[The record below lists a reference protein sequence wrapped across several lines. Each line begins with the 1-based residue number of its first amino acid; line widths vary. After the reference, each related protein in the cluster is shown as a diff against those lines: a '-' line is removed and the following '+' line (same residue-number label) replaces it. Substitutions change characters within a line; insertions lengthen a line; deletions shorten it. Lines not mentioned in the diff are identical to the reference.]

1 MKQIIVT
8 EIKRLDAYF
17 RKEGFSI
24 NVIFVDLPIPNTSKT
39 SGTFLSI
46 LIWAVSPGVDDD
58 ITGTCRH
65 PDVRRSKLYPDIS
78 H

>member
-1 MKQIIVT
+1 MYLT
-8 EIKRLDAYF
+8 EIKRLDSYF
-17 RKEGFSI
+17 GKGFSI

-58 ITGTCRH
+58 ISGTCRH

>member
-1 MKQIIVT
+1 MKQINCN
-8 EIKRLDAYF
+8 RNYYF
-17 RKEGFSI
+17 GKGFSI
-24 NVIFVDLPIPNTSKT
+24 KVIFVDLPIPNTSKT

-58 ITGTCRH
+58 ITTGTCRH
-65 PDVRRSKLYPDIS
+65 PDVRQSKLYPDIS